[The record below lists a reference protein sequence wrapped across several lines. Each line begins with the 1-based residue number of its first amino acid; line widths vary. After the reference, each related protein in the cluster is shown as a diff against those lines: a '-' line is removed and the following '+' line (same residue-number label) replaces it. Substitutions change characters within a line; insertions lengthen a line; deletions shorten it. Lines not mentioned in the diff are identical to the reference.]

1 MAEVMDALLLARR
14 ALCAQVARLDVRVRM
29 LAQTIAPCRRLMTVP
44 GIGPITEPM
53 PIRRTTRS
61 QSLDAPSPYD
71 DHQRDQRGQ
80 VKPER
85 QQRHGT
91 DA

>member
-1 MAEVMDALLLARR
+1 MDSLLLARR
-14 ALCAQVARLDVRVRM
+14 ALCEQITRLDVRVRM
-29 LAQTIAPCRRLMTVP
+29 LAQTIAPCQRLMTVP
-44 GIGPITEPM
+44 GIGPITGPM
-53 PIRRTTRS
+53 PIRRPTRS
-61 QSLDAPSPYD
+61 QTLDAPSPYD

-85 QQRHGT
+85 QQRHRT